1 MHTHILRLKPG
12 QDLRHSLVDFATE
25 NHLTAG
31 FIITC
36 VGSLQRVAI
45 RMADQPGTMIYNRK
59 FEIVSL
65 SGTLSVEHTHLK
77 LAVSDDTG
85 AVIGGHLQDGCTIYT
100 TAEIVLGVAEDVV
113 FHRTLDE
120 ETGFPELIVDKVTPH
135 E

>member
-1 MHTHILRLKPG
+1 MQIHILRLKPG
-12 QDLRHSLVDFATE
+12 QDLRQSLINYVTE
-25 NHLTAG
+25 KQLKAG
-31 FIITC
+31 FVVTC

-45 RMADQPGTMIYNRK
+45 RMADQPGTMAYNRK

-100 TAEIVLGVAEDVV
+100 TAEIVIGAADDVV
-113 FHRTLDE
+113 FRRTLDE
-120 ETGFPELIVDKVTPH
+120 DTGFPELVVDKVTPH